1 MRKIK
6 KVKSYYV
13 GKNLAMKMEKNVFSL
28 MIKVL
33 KFCV

>member
-6 KVKSYYV
+6 KIETYYV
-13 GKNLAMKMEKNVFSL
+13 GKNMAMKMEKNGFSL
-28 MIKVL
+28 MIQVL